1 MADSI
6 RDEIEQLILDPKVN
20 PKMKEMP
27 PKFWDMVAALSN
39 IECVELIRVLLVTL
53 AKRSEGE
60 ASVSYSPELQ
70 MTSVK
75 RIIGLFAESVQ

>member
-1 MADSI
+1 
-6 RDEIEQLILDPKVN
+6 
-20 PKMKEMP
+20 MKEMP
-27 PKFWDMVAALSN
+27 PKFWDLVAALNN

-70 MTSVK
+70 MTAVK
-75 RIIGLFAESVQ
+75 RIVELFLQSIHPIKLKGN